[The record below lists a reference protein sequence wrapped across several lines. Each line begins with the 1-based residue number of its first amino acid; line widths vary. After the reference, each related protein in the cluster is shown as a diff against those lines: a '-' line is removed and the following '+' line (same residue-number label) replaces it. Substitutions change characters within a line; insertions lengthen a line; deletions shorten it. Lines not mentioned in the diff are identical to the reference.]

1 MQQVMTFKIGNEFYG
16 IDIAKVGEI
25 VEFTQLTPVPKA
37 PVWVNGILNHHGRI
51 ASVLDLSTFFDFTPR
66 QESSLR
72 RIAVLDNPSMDIGVL
87 LEGHLEV
94 ISEWEVKTEILAD
107 PEFLKSKYVANVLV
121 SKGKVVNLLDTERLI
136 ADLDGYFV

>member
-1 MQQVMTFKIGNEFYG
+1 MQQVMTFQIGNEFYG
-16 IDIAKVGEI
+16 IDIAKVSEI
-25 VEFTQLTPVPKA
+25 VEFTQLTPLPKA

-51 ASVLDLSTFFDFTPR
+51 ATVLNLSTFFDLTPSR
-66 QESSLR
+66 ENNLR

-94 ISEWEVKTEILAD
+94 ISEWEVKTEISAD

-121 SKGKVVNLLDTERLI
+121 SKGRVVNLLDTDRLI
-136 ADLDGYFV
+136 ADLDGYFI